1 MLYYKKYSRLKEQ
14 LHEIVDEEPSN
25 NNHKTSGKDAKYL
38 IADNSL
44 FKHSSNEDQNKFEIF
59 IILFRMAH

>member
-25 NNHKTSGKDAKYL
+25 NNHKTSGKVARHL
-38 IADNSL
+38 IVGNSL
-44 FKHSSNEDQNKFEIF
+44 FKHSSNE
-59 IILFRMAH
+59 H